1 VASQVKRIGHGGAS
15 AVVRGNTL
23 ASFDAALEI
32 GVDMIEFDVRRH
44 GCELL
49 LAHTRWDAR
58 LGRCP
63 SLDSTLAHLTQP
75 RLRELELNLDIKS
88 MGCEAAVVDALRR
101 FGVVER
107 SLVSSQLP
115 AVVDRV
121 RELDPA
127 VRTGIS
133 IGGRISRGR
142 QRWGDWRDAVLEAVR
157 RRRFHAVMAYHVLI
171 DAPLVAAIADAG
183 GEIHAWTV
191 DDRRAIDRLCGLGVD
206 GIVTNDP
213 RLFTPLPQPVSG

>member
-1 VASQVKRIGHGGAS
+1 MKRIGHGGAS

-23 ASFDAALEI
+23 ESFDAALEI

-44 GCELL
+44 AGDLL
-49 LAHTRWDAR
+49 LAHSRWDAR
-58 LGRCP
+58 VGRCP
-63 SLDSTLAHLTQP
+63 SLDVALAHLGQP
-75 RLRELELNLDIKS
+75 RFRDVELNLDIKS
-88 MGCEAAVVDALRR
+88 AGCEAAVVDALHR
-101 FGVVER
+101 FGVVGR

-121 RELDPA
+121 RQLDPTL
-127 VRTGIS
+127 RTGIS

-142 QRWGDWRDAVLEAVR
+142 QRWGDWRDAVLDAIR
-157 RRRFHAVMAYHVLI
+157 DRRFHAVMAYHALV
-171 DAPLVAAIADAG
+171 DAPLVCGIADAG

-191 DDRRAIDRLCGLGVD
+191 DDRGVIDRLSALGVN

-213 RLFTPLPQPVSG
+213 RLFTDD